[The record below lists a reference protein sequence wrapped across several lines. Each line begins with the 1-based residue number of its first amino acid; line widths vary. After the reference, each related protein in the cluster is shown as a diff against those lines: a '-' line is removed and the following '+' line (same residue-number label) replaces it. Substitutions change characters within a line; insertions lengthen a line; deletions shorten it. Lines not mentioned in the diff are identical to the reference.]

1 MKQDCQ
7 GRKGDSFECQQTRR
21 GEEIAG
27 LSASMMPVDFQ
38 KPCYRLII
46 KHKNWSY
53 SSDQIKARSVFSAH
67 EYWQL
72 W

>member
-27 LSASMMPVDFQ
+27 LSASLMPVDFQ

-46 KHKNWSY
+46 KDKNRSY
-53 SSDQIKARSVFSAH
+53 SSDKIKARSVFSAH
-67 EYWQL
+67 EY
-72 W
+72 

>member
-27 LSASMMPVDFQ
+27 PPS
-38 KPCYRLII
+38 
-46 KHKNWSY
+46 
-53 SSDQIKARSVFSAH
+53 
-67 EYWQL
+67 
-72 W
+72 

>member
-7 GRKGDSFECQQTRR
+7 GRKGDSFEYQQTRG

-27 LSASMMPVDFQ
+27 LSASLRPVDFQ

-46 KHKNWSY
+46 KDKN
-53 SSDQIKARSVFSAH
+53 
-67 EYWQL
+67 
-72 W
+72 